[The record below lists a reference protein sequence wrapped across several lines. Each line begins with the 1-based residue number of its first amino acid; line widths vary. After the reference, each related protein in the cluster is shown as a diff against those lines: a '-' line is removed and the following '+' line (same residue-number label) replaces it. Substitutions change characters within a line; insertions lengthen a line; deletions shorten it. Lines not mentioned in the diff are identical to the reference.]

1 MVEHRLHTA
10 GVTGSNP
17 VVRTEKKLQYV
28 RLWQFFTT
36 DHSSD
41 LSGELICAKRKLII
55 AAAMDFVVD

>member
-1 MVEHRLHTA
+1 
-10 GVTGSNP
+10 
-17 VVRTEKKLQYV
+17 VVRTKKKLQYV